1 MQKGERSIAYEIPV
15 YFEGEGSV
23 VGKKEGEGPLGQLFD
38 EVVEDPMFGENS
50 WEEAESELQVRAAK
64 TALKKSGLERTQIRY
79 LFAGD
84 LEAQGVASSFGMSQL
99 EIPFFGVF
107 GACST
112 MGESL
117 ILGSSMVAAGQAN
130 SVLCVTSS
138 HFASAEKEFRFPLEY
153 GNQRPLS
160 AGWTVT
166 GSGACVLGR
175 RKKALGITAVT
186 PGRIVDYGM
195 KDSFNMGA
203 CMAPAAVDTIEAHFK
218 DMARGPEDY
227 DAVFTGDLGVT
238 GSRILIEQLAKKGY
252 DIEKRHDDCG
262 LRMYDIKK
270 QDAHAG
276 GSGCGCAASVLMAY
290 ILPRMKEEGWQRIL
304 FVPTGALLSKVSF
317 AQGRTIP
324 AIAHA
329 VCIERV

>member
-1 MQKGERSIAYEIPV
+1 MQKGDRSIVYDVPV
-15 YFEGEGSV
+15 FFEGEGSV
-23 VGKKEGEGPLGQLFD
+23 VGKKEGDGPLGKLFD
-38 EVVEDPMFGENS
+38 EVVADPMFGENS
-50 WEEAESELQVRAAK
+50 WEEAESELQIRAAK

-84 LEAQGVASSFGMSQL
+84 LEAQGVASSFGMAKL
-99 EIPFFGVF
+99 EIPYFGVF

-112 MGESL
+112 MGETL
-117 ILGSSMVAAGQAN
+117 ILGSSMVASGAADY
-130 SVLCVTSS
+130 VMFVTSS

-166 GSGACVLGR
+166 GGGACVLGR
-175 RKKALGITAVT
+175 RKKPLAITAVT
-186 PGRIVDYGM
+186 PGKIVDYGM

-203 CMAPAAVDTIEAHFK
+203 CMAPAAVDTIAAHFK
-218 DMARGPEDY
+218 DMGCGPEDY
-227 DAVFTGDLGVT
+227 DAIFTGDLGII
-238 GSRILIEQLAKKGY
+238 GSQILIEQLAKKSY
-252 DIEKRHDDCG
+252 DIEGRHDDCG
-262 LRMYDIKK
+262 LRIFDIKK
-270 QDAHAG
+270 QDVHSG
-276 GSGCGCAASVLMAY
+276 GTGCGCAASVLTAF
-290 ILPRMKEEGWQRIL
+290 ILPRMKEEGWKRVL

-329 VCIERV
+329 VRIEAV

>member
-1 MQKGERSIAYEIPV
+1 MQKGDRSIVYDVPV
-15 YFEGEGSV
+15 FFEGVGSV
-23 VGKKEGEGPLGQLFD
+23 VGKKEGEGPLGKLFD
-38 EVVEDPMFGENS
+38 EVVDDPMFGENS
-50 WEEAESELQVRAAK
+50 WEEAESELQIRAAK

-84 LEAQGVASSFGMSQL
+84 LEAQGVASSFGMAEL

-112 MGESL
+112 MGETL
-117 ILGSSMVAAGQAN
+117 ILGSSMVASGAADY
-130 SVLCVTSS
+130 VLCVTSS

-166 GSGACVLGR
+166 GGGACVLGR
-175 RKKALGITAVT
+175 RKKTLAITAVT
-186 PGRIVDYGM
+186 PGKIVDYGM

-203 CMAPAAVDTIEAHFK
+203 CMAPAAVDTITAHFK
-218 DMARGPEDY
+218 DLGCGPEDY
-227 DAVFTGDLGVT
+227 DAIFTGDLGVT
-238 GSRILIEQLAKKGY
+238 GSRILIEQMAAKSY
-252 DIEKRHDDCG
+252 DIEKCHDDCG
-262 LRMYDIKK
+262 LRIYDIKK
-270 QDAHAG
+270 QDVHAG
-276 GSGCGCAASVLMAY
+276 GSGCGCAASVLTAY
-290 ILPRMKEEGWQRIL
+290 ILPRMKEEGLKRVL

-329 VCIERV
+329 LRIEAV